1 VEGEN
6 EEKSQQGDE
15 ERPEKNKEKTMEERK
30 SPTLSKQYNS
40 DDADI
45 SIISSD
51 NVLFKVH
58 SYRLMAAS

>member
-1 VEGEN
+1 MEGT
-6 EEKSQQGDE
+6 EEKEKE
-15 ERPEKNKEKTMEERK
+15 EKMDKVDKEKKT
-30 SPTLSKQYNS
+30 PTVSTKYNS

-45 SIISSD
+45 SLISSD